1 MTDAPKLQAWH
12 QLAQELG
19 MIAIGWNN
27 IETDARSM
35 LIALSGDG
43 IGVMACAAML
53 GNIPLI
59 NALRATS
66 KLVGSFETEIDR
78 FSECMDR
85 LRSYRN
91 HYIHGVHATRDGEH
105 DDAYVTIIGSETS
118 HGKYTITNEVVT
130 REQLTYPLQHIM
142 RLQYYGGA
150 LSQHV
155 HAKHGH
161 SLPVGPPLDPLPP
174 LPEIPAKLVRKRM
187 TVDEYLSA

>member
-1 MTDAPKLQAWH
+1 MTTTEPQAWH

-35 LIALSGDG
+35 LVAMGGEGAGL
-43 IGVMACAAML
+43 MACAAML

-66 KLVGSFETEIDR
+66 KLIGSFEAEIDR

-91 HYIHGVHATRDGEH
+91 HYIHGVHFTRDGEH

-118 HGKYTITNEVVT
+118 HGKYSITNEVVT
-130 REQLTYPLQHIM
+130 REQLIYPLRHIM
-142 RLQYYGGA
+142 RLQYYGNA

-155 HAKHGH
+155 QAKHGAP
-161 SLPVGPPLDPLPP
+161 LPVEPALPPLPP
-174 LPEIPAKLVRKRM
+174 LPEIPKKLVRKRM
-187 TVDEYLSA
+187 TVDEYLLS